1 MEEGWSMQP
10 IRILSLDFQL
20 RGEID
25 DYASMWFTRSWHGI
39 GQMELR
45 INRYKKHVEH
55 LVKNNIIMVNA
66 KKVYIIKHREIELD
80 ENGKATENWVIKA
93 LQLKIITRQRITVPP
108 STTAYDNK
116 QGNAETVM
124 KHYVDRNIVSPLDA
138 RRSISQMIISQNLNR
153 GPTVSWQ
160 SRFKNL
166 AEELADISLNSGI
179 GWDITL
185 DITNKKWQF
194 DAYVGR
200 ILTASQSILPP
211 VIFSPQFDSLQSL
224 HYSESELNY
233 KNSAYVGGQGEGI
246 DRRIIELGSETGLTR
261 HEVFIDARDVEE
273 KDENDQPLPEAVI
286 INTLTERG
294 QQKLHEFL
302 QEEYLEGQILTK
314 SPFTYEED
322 YDLGDIVTIQNKS
335 WGVTMDARITEV
347 KEIFE
352 TSGYKVEATFGNN
365 RPTLMKKIK
374 QELSQISGEIRK

>member
-1 MEEGWSMQP
+1 MKP
-10 IRILSLDFQL
+10 IRIITPEFELKAEVDHY
-20 RGEID
+20 E
-25 DYASMWFTRSWHGI
+25 SMWFTRSWHGI

-55 LVKNNIIMVNA
+55 LIKNNIIMVNT
-66 KKVYIIKHREIELD
+66 KKAYIIKHREIELD

-93 LQLKIITRQRITVPP
+93 VQLKIITGQRITIPP
-108 STTAYDNK
+108 TTTAYDNK

-124 KHYVDRNIVSPLDA
+124 KHYLDQNIVTPIDA
-138 RRSISQMIISQNLNR
+138 RRSISQLLIGQNENR

-185 DITNKKWQF
+185 DIQNGRWVF
-194 DAYVGR
+194 DVYEGR
-200 ILTASQSILPP
+200 LLTAGQNVLPP

-224 HYSESELNY
+224 HYTQSELNY
-233 KNSAYVGGQGEGI
+233 KNTAYVAGQGEGI
-246 DRRIIELGSETGLTR
+246 NRRVIEIGEDAGLLR
-261 HEVFIDARDVEE
+261 HEIFIDARDVEE
-273 KDENDQPLPEAVI
+273 KDENDQPLSEAEI
-286 INTLTERG
+286 ISTLTERG
-294 QQKLHEFL
+294 HQKLQEFL

-347 KEIFE
+347 KEIYE
-352 TSGYKVEATFGNN
+352 TNGYKIEGTFGNN
-365 RPTLMKKIK
+365 RPTLIKKIK
-374 QELSQISGEIRK
+374 QELSQISGEVRK